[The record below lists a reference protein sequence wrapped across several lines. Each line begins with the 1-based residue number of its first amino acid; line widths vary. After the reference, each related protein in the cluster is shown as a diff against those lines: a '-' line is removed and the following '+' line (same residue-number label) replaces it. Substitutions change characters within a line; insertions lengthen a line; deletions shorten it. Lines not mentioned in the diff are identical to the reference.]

1 MKKLLALLLA
11 LLMLLSLAACGKTA
25 TDGDNPLAIE
35 QEEPYVEETPPAN
48 ELDPSSPIPA
58 DTGTLALTEQVF
70 EEENLKLMLPEGV
83 TTPDGVTYSADGIT
97 ATFPARWEVK
107 VGENGF
113 VTFFHSEKMTGGV
126 NFGTVGGG
134 DPAQLVSH
142 WEGEEITKSYG
153 GLNFNGV
160 IMKNESDDQESPPTY
175 TMRLY
180 GPYSGERTLSVFA
193 NLRGFQPEDYKA
205 FLDNEQFADVMNS
218 LVIDPNGYHE
228 PGTASENGFTTDRGQ
243 IASYTGSDTA
253 LEIPARIGQFDT
265 ESIGFRVFAGNTAI
279 TSVVIPE
286 GVTVIQPNAFEGCSN
301 LESVTFPDTLME
313 IDANAFRNCPKL
325 KDVTLP
331 CAVAFVGAHAFD
343 SSGAGTFTGAGAE
356 YGAGCFEYS
365 TFDTISIPTGGAF
378 SGDYT
383 FSDSDVAQVNLP
395 EDLESLGQG
404 AFANCRNIDSL
415 TLPSTLR
422 ELGKSCFVNMGHLD
436 VNLPEGLE
444 AIPESCFGSTTLDV
458 LVIPESVT
466 SIGDYATYGAA
477 CIVIQNPNVEI
488 GTNAIQADYIFL
500 QNAGDYVFPSDHC
513 AMMGS
518 CLYLDGIYDPAEIQG
533 DFYNATS
540 MSYQIYLP
548 SDATMEQSETLDKYL
563 ISIGYRDLAWIGSA
577 KDFMPEDTLGF
588 EMQGNNITGYTG
600 ESKKLTIPNYVLL
613 TDGTFWYTTNVYGIA
628 DEAFKNSDFTAA
640 YFRGQCGNGTGSR
653 ILEGNT
659 ALTDIWLNTLILFEQ
674 DGARY
679 QSDTFAGIP
688 ENVTVHLPASMTEE
702 QRSQCEDFL
711 HSIGVPDTAAFDYYS
726 LQ

>member
-1 MKKLLALLLA
+1 M
-11 LLMLLSLAACGKTA
+11 
-25 TDGDNPLAIE
+25 P
-35 QEEPYVEETPPAN
+35 V
-48 ELDPSSPIPA
+48 
-58 DTGTLALTEQVF
+58 
-70 EEENLKLMLPEGV
+70 
-83 TTPDGVTYSADGIT
+83 
-97 ATFPARWEVK
+97 
-107 VGENGF
+107 ENG
-113 VTFFHSEKMTGGV
+113 
-126 NFGTVGGG
+126 
-134 DPAQLVSH
+134 
-142 WEGEEITKSYG
+142 
-153 GLNFNGV
+153 
-160 IMKNESDDQESPPTY
+160 
-175 TMRLY
+175 
-180 GPYSGERTLSVFA
+180 LSFPLHQYKYL
-193 NLRGFQPEDYKA
+193 LRC
-205 FLDNEQFADVMNS
+205 
-218 LVIDPNGYHE
+218 I
-228 PGTASENGFTTDRGQ
+228 
-243 IASYTGSDTA
+243 
-253 LEIPARIGQFDT
+253 
-265 ESIGFRVFAGNTAI
+265 
-279 TSVVIPE
+279 
-286 GVTVIQPNAFEGCSN
+286 
-301 LESVTFPDTLME
+301 
-313 IDANAFRNCPKL
+313 
-325 KDVTLP
+325 
-331 CAVAFVGAHAFD
+331 
-343 SSGAGTFTGAGAE
+343 
-356 YGAGCFEYS
+356 YS

-422 ELGKSCFVNMGHLD
+422 ELGESCFVNMGHLD
-436 VNLPEGLE
+436 ANLPEGLE

-533 DFYNATS
+533 DFYSATS

-548 SDATMEQSETLDKYL
+548 SDATMEQSEALDKYL

-577 KDFMPEDTLGF
+577 KDFMPEDTIGF
-588 EMQGNNITGYTG
+588 ERQGNNITGYTG

-702 QRSQCEDFL
+702 QRNQCEDFL

>member
-180 GPYSGERTLSVFA
+180 GPYSDERTLSVFA

-228 PGTASENGFTTDRGQ
+228 PGTTSENGFTTDRGQ

-286 GVTVIQPNAFEGCSN
+286 GVTVIQSNAFEGCSN

-331 CAVAFVGAHAFD
+331 RAVAFVGAHAFD
-343 SSGAGTFTGAGAE
+343 SSGAG
-356 YGAGCFEYS
+356 

-533 DFYNATS
+533 DFYSATS

-548 SDATMEQSETLDKYL
+548 SDATMEQSEALDKYL

-577 KDFMPEDTLGF
+577 KDFMPEDTIGF

-628 DEAFKNSDFTAA
+628 DKAFKNSDFTAA

-659 ALTDIWLNTLILFEQ
+659 ALTDIWFNTLILFEQ

>member
-83 TTPDGVTYSADGIT
+83 TTPDGVTYSAGGIT

-113 VTFFHSEKMTGGV
+113 VTYFHSENLTGGV

-180 GPYSGERTLSVFA
+180 GPYSDERTLSVFA

-218 LVIDPNGYHE
+218 LVIGPNGYHE

-325 KDVTLP
+325 KDATLP
-331 CAVAFVGAHAFD
+331 RAVAFVGAHAFD

-444 AIPESCFGSTTLDV
+444 AIPESCFGSTALDV

-533 DFYNATS
+533 DFYSATS

-548 SDATMEQSETLDKYL
+548 SDATMEQSEALDKYL

-588 EMQGNNITGYTG
+588 ERQGNNITGYTG

-659 ALTDIWLNTLILFEQ
+659 ALTDIWFNTLILFEQ
-674 DGARY
+674 DGERY

>member
-1 MKKLLALLLA
+1 
-11 LLMLLSLAACGKTA
+11 
-25 TDGDNPLAIE
+25 
-35 QEEPYVEETPPAN
+35 
-48 ELDPSSPIPA
+48 
-58 DTGTLALTEQVF
+58 
-70 EEENLKLMLPEGV
+70 
-83 TTPDGVTYSADGIT
+83 
-97 ATFPARWEVK
+97 
-107 VGENGF
+107 
-113 VTFFHSEKMTGGV
+113 
-126 NFGTVGGG
+126 
-134 DPAQLVSH
+134 
-142 WEGEEITKSYG
+142 
-153 GLNFNGV
+153 
-160 IMKNESDDQESPPTY
+160 MKNESDDQESPPTY

-205 FLDNEQFADVMNS
+205 FLDNEQFANVMNS

-331 CAVAFVGAHAFD
+331 RAVAFVGAHAFD

-356 YGAGCFEYS
+356 YGAGCF
-365 TFDTISIPTGGAF
+365 
-378 SGDYT
+378 
-383 FSDSDVAQVNLP
+383 
-395 EDLESLGQG
+395 
-404 AFANCRNIDSL
+404 
-415 TLPSTLR
+415 
-422 ELGKSCFVNMGHLD
+422 VNMGHLD
-436 VNLPEGLE
+436 ANLPEGLE

-533 DFYNATS
+533 DFYSATS

-548 SDATMEQSETLDKYL
+548 SDATMEQSEALDKYL

-659 ALTDIWLNTLILFEQ
+659 ALTDIWFNTLILFEQ
-674 DGARY
+674 DGERY

-702 QRSQCEDFL
+702 QRNQCEDFL

>member
-25 TDGDNPLAIE
+25 TDGGNPLAIE

-83 TTPDGVTYSADGIT
+83 TTPDGVTYSAGGIT

-113 VTFFHSEKMTGGV
+113 VTYFHSENLTGGV

-205 FLDNEQFADVMNS
+205 FLDNEQFANVMNS

-301 LESVTFPDTLME
+301 LECVTFPDTLME

-331 CAVAFVGAHAFD
+331 RAVAFVGAHAFD

-356 YGAGCFEYS
+356 YGAC
-365 TFDTISIPTGGAF
+365 
-378 SGDYT
+378 
-383 FSDSDVAQVNLP
+383 
-395 EDLESLGQG
+395 
-404 AFANCRNIDSL
+404 
-415 TLPSTLR
+415 
-422 ELGKSCFVNMGHLD
+422 CFVNMGHLD

-533 DFYNATS
+533 DFYSATS

-548 SDATMEQSETLDKYL
+548 SDATMEQSEALDKYL

-577 KDFMPEDTLGF
+577 KDFMPEDTIGF
-588 EMQGNNITGYTG
+588 ERQGNNITGYTG

-628 DEAFKNSDFTAA
+628 DKAFKNSDFTAA

-659 ALTDIWLNTLILFEQ
+659 ALTDIWFNTLILFEQ
-674 DGARY
+674 DGERY

-702 QRSQCEDFL
+702 QRNQCEDFL
-711 HSIGVPDTAAFDYYS
+711 HSIGVPDTAAFNYYS